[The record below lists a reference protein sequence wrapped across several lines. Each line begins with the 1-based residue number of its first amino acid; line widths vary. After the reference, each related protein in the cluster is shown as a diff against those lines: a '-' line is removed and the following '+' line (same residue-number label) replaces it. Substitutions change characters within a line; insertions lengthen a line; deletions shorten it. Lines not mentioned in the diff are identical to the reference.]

1 MVESL
6 PLYIQ
11 HAHSKANENTIPQVI
26 TQMGKRFYKYVF
38 YFHLSFE
45 PFKALIYLS
54 SYVQVKQL
62 VFSVGWKRHAEI
74 SKTGN
79 VDNYESLW
87 SSPGDILC

>member
-6 PLYIQ
+6 PLYMY
-11 HAHSKANENTIPQVI
+11 AYSKANENTIPQVI

-38 YFHLSFE
+38 CFHLSFE

-62 VFSVGWKRHAEI
+62 DLIFCRMEEARW
-74 SKTGN
+74 N
-79 VDNYESLW
+79 
-87 SSPGDILC
+87 